1 MVFLQ
6 HTKEIAAG
14 GCQKPCHM
22 LRTSQSLVL
31 LEAALGA
38 LYSEEGVVAQTAE
51 ESAQR
56 LQRDSWSSIEE
67 TWGQCHRFKATL
79 AIQFTV
85 NRGTVMR
92 HVAEASQPVAVV
104 LLSRSGTTRLLLRD
118 RRGQA
123 MQVSVSDSSQS
134 EQRGVGVFQ
143 YVRDSE
149 LSKIVEEHLDMD
161 LGAYLIQRSVEG
173 AGVAYNTLPAA
184 DLNFLDRN
192 AGSLSESVQIA
203 ALAARCGRLEE
214 ALRQLTEQL
223 HSSFLTNPRDVEDL
237 EVIPSDGSDAEQDM
251 CPVHIPPTLN
261 PWRTT
266 HKISLPRRI
275 ILVRHGESLG
285 NADESVRELL

>member
-1 MVFLQ
+1 M
-6 HTKEIAAG
+6 
-14 GCQKPCHM
+14 
-22 LRTSQSLVL
+22 L
-31 LEAALGA
+31 LEAALAA
-38 LYSEEGVVAQTAE
+38 LYSEDGVSPQAAQ

-56 LQRDSWSSIEE
+56 LQRNRWSSIEE

-85 NRGTVMR
+85 NRGTVVR
-92 HVAEASQPVAVV
+92 HVSQASEPVAVV

-118 RRGQA
+118 RRGQT
-123 MQVSVSDSSQS
+123 MHVSVSDSSKS
-134 EQRGVGVFQ
+134 EQRSGGVFQ

-149 LSKIVEEHLDMD
+149 LATIAEEHPDMD

-173 AGVAYNTLPAA
+173 VRVDFNTLPPA

-192 AGSLSESVQIA
+192 GDSLSESVQVA
-203 ALAARCGRLEE
+203 ALTARCGRLEE
-214 ALRQLTEQL
+214 TLRQLTEQL
-223 HSSFLTNPRDVEDL
+223 HSSFLTHPRDVEDL

-285 NADESVRELL
+285 NADESVRKLL